1 MLGQMSTAYDATV
14 IAANTAANEV
24 DTRTV
29 IESEREIHG
38 VRLYRWQDWIAS
50 STPAENRREK
60 MQKGVIAVPKIQDLK
75 TGAK

>member
-38 VRLYRWQDWIAS
+38 VRLYR
-50 STPAENRREK
+50 
-60 MQKGVIAVPKIQDLK
+60 
-75 TGAK
+75 